1 MSEPRI
7 IKRYTNRKLYDT
19 RDSRY
24 VTLTQIAGMVRA
36 GEEITV
42 VDNAT
47 KENLTSLTLAQII
60 YEQEKRSNEVLP
72 LSALREL
79 VRRSEAKLADIR
91 DGLLVKPERPEGEEA
106 SASEVHDEGEE
117 KRGIIDSSKVV
128 FEDWQRRVDE
138 RLHTLLDT
146 LAPFRQL
153 QEEMRGVAERLEEL
167 EGRLRKLGS
176 KRRADEEGAQKG
188 QGGGEAEG
196 EPRE

>member
-1 MSEPRI
+1 MTEPRI

-91 DGLLVKPERPEGEEA
+91 DGLLVKPDRPDGEEA
-106 SASEVHDEGEE
+106 GVGEAHEEAE
-117 KRGIIDSSKVV
+117 KRGLIDGSKVV

-167 EGRLRKLGS
+167 EGRLRKLGH
-176 KRRADEEGAQKG
+176 KRRGDEEGAPSARS
-188 QGGGEAEG
+188 GEDASG
-196 EPRE
+196 EHGE